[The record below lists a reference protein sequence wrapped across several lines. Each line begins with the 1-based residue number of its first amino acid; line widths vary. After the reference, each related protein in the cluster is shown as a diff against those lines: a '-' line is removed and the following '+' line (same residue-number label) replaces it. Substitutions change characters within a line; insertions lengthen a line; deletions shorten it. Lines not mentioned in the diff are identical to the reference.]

1 MPNPTLEHLN
11 FEFKSGETLAL
22 ELGVSR
28 TAVWKAVGALEAQ
41 GFPVESARVGYRLRP
56 GTPAAHLLGPRL
68 SSSWG
73 FEYTY
78 LGLVGSTQD
87 ALREQAQLGA
97 LEGTVVLS
105 ESQSSG
111 RGRRGRGW
119 QSPAGG
125 GLYFSLLLKPDLPL
139 ERVPLLSLAAGVA
152 LREACG
158 VGGLKWPNDLLAP
171 DGRKL
176 AGILLEGDLRGEEL
190 RHVLLGI
197 GLNVHSSGPSD
208 NTPAPASLEE
218 FGPVSRLELLVEI
231 LSALERWVYAAP
243 QEVVNAWKSSSY
255 TLGQRVKTPSGEV
268 GIALDLDSSGALLI
282 EVGGQLERITAGD
295 VELLGLLEN
304 K

>member
-28 TAVWKAVGALEAQ
+28 TAVWKAVGVLEAQ
-41 GFPVESARVGYRLRP
+41 GFPVESARAGYRLRP
-56 GTPAAHLLGPRL
+56 GTPAVHLLGPRL
-68 SSSWG
+68 SGRWG

-78 LGLVGSTQD
+78 LGRVGSTQD

-97 LEGTVVLS
+97 LEGTVVLA
-105 ESQSSG
+105 ETQNSG

-125 GLYFSLLLKPDLPL
+125 GLYFSLLLKPNLPL
-139 ERVPLLSLAAGVA
+139 ERVPLLSLAASVA
-152 LREACG
+152 LHEACG

-197 GLNVHSSGPSD
+197 GLNVHSSGPSE
-208 NTPAPASLEE
+208 NALTPASLEE
-218 FGPVSRLELLVEI
+218 FRPVSRLDLLVEI
-231 LSALERWVYAAP
+231 LSALEHWVYALP
-243 QEVVNAWKSSSY
+243 QDIVNAWKSSSY
-255 TLGQRVKTPSGEV
+255 TLGQRVKTPSGDV
-268 GIALDLDSSGALLI
+268 GIALDLDSSGALI
-282 EVGGQLERITAGD
+282 VETGGKLERITAGD
-295 VELLGLLEN
+295 VELLGLLGNE
-304 K
+304 